1 LADGKRVELGVVNCT
16 DEQSV
21 YGSMQRIISLDVKDK
36 MYIQSIEITAE
47 TAFDVI
53 PDWHLG
59 HGGKSLIFTDE
70 ILIEYADDREK

>member
-1 LADGKRVELGVVNCT
+1 VDLGSVKCT

-21 YGSMQRIISLDVKDK
+21 YGGMQRVISIDIKDK

-59 HGGKSLIFTDE
+59 HGGKSWIFADE
-70 ILIEYADDREK
+70 VLIEYADDREK